1 MHRKVGRAQQW
12 NHVFRQH
19 RSCHAH
25 CFSSKLYFHNV
36 SSGSS
41 RNSVGDFGDLVEDQI
56 LFFRELG
63 VKMSQGMGS
72 LGSLGNPQ
80 QANIQWVIMLY
91 IIQYHLKCKVGD
103 INKQYTLEWVI
114 QEVWVSKQFCFLTEL
129 RKCTSKTILPKS
141 TCLEYISYIVYKQSF
156 FVTPKFL
163 NCPL

>member
-41 RNSVGDFGDLVEDQI
+41 VNSVRDFGDLGEDQI

-63 VKMSQGMGS
+63 VNMSWGMGS
-72 LGSLGNPQ
+72 LGSVGNPWWEGPNSGIKSFD
-80 QANIQWVIMLY
+80 NIGFAMLF
-91 IIQYHLKCKVGD
+91 Q
-103 INKQYTLEWVI
+103 
-114 QEVWVSKQFCFLTEL
+114 VSFIFTMSIVDHWGGGESQ
-129 RKCTSKTILPKS
+129 ILLP
-141 TCLEYISYIVYKQSF
+141 E
-156 FVTPKFL
+156 
-163 NCPL
+163 NGE